1 MRKTLYY
8 SNLHFGIRLAFIPV
22 AKLIQHQMKNFYT
35 HLLKLTFTTL
45 AIFLLSS
52 AGRVQ
57 AQACSTAQGNQTNY
71 GTNNTWIGYVY
82 TGQNFNNYQGY
93 VTEGSASSPNFNEG
107 FGGGGVTYNTN
118 GCSITTDNFSV
129 RYKLTQTFA
138 SGNYSI
144 TIGGDDGVRLSLDG
158 GNTWVINMWQ
168 DQSYTT
174 STYTVALSG
183 SYNMVLEYYQ
193 NGGANQVSFNIT
205 QICTGTGNPATY
217 GTNNVWMGYL
227 YQGMNFDLYK
237 GSVTEGSASNPT
249 FNENFGN
256 PGGSNTNTYNTNSC
270 SVTTFQFS
278 ARYRLT
284 QTLSAGTYTFAVGGD
299 DGFRL
304 SLDGGNTWVIN
315 KWEDQ
320 SYTTSSYTTTLTA
333 GSYNTVLEYYDNGG
347 NDQVSYS
354 NTFSTLPV
362 TVTNWSASLQ
372 TGDKALLKWTASDA
386 INFDHFIVQRS
397 TDGESFED
405 IATVAAIPVDSSAAQ
420 KYSYTDQFTYNGNVY
435 YRLELVDI
443 DGNNSYSTVVSLP
456 MKAAATTAVRIYP
469 TVVESGQL
477 FVESPT
483 AISQA
488 QLEIFNMNGQRLQV
502 NDWSVLEGRQQV
514 AINGNNGRL
523 PAGAYIA
530 RLTNG
535 QSLLAKQI
543 IIIK

>member
-1 MRKTLYY
+1 
-8 SNLHFGIRLAFIPV
+8 
-22 AKLIQHQMKNFYT
+22 MKNFYT
-35 HLLKLTFTTL
+35 RLLNLTFTTL

-57 AQACSTAQGNQTNY
+57 AQACSTAQGNQTTY

-93 VTEGSASSPNFNEG
+93 VTEGSAGSPNFNEG

-205 QICTGTGNPATY
+205 AICTGTGDPTVY

-227 YQGMNFDLYK
+227 YQGMAFQLYK
-237 GSVTEGSASNPT
+237 GTVTEGSASNPS
-249 FNENFGN
+249 FDENFGN
-256 PGGSNTNTYNTNSC
+256 PGGSNTNTFNTNSC

-284 QTLSAGTYTFAVGGD
+284 QTLSAGTYTFTAGGD

-320 SYTTSSYTTTLTA
+320 GYTTSSYTTTLSA
-333 GSYNTVLEYYDNGG
+333 GSYPTVLEYYDNGG
-347 NDQVSYS
+347 SDRVTYS

-386 INFDHFIVQRS
+386 INFDHFIVQCS

-405 IATVAAIPVDSSAAQ
+405 VGTVAAIPVDSSAAQ
-420 KYSYTDQFTYNGNVY
+420 AYSYTDQFTYNGNVY
-435 YRLELVDI
+435 YRLELVDVN
-443 DGNNSYSTVVSLP
+443 GNNSYSTVVSLP
-456 MKAAATTAVRIYP
+456 MKATVSTAIRIYP

-477 FVESPT
+477 FVESAT
-483 AISQA
+483 AISEA
-488 QLEIFNMNGQRLQV
+488 QLEIFDMNGQRLQV
-502 NDWSVLEGRQQV
+502 NDWSILEGRQQV
-514 AINGNNGRL
+514 AINGNKGRL